1 MLNRLKR
8 PFYWQ
13 NFAGYEDRT
22 DDAGVLAVT
31 FPTYSET
38 FSARANVS
46 ANKGSAEA
54 EMFGNLLE
62 YDRVIV
68 TRQTDIDMNE
78 TSIIW
83 LDGAKPP
90 DPYNYIVAR
99 KAVSNNIAV
108 FALKRVEVGNEDNG

>member
-22 DDAGVLAVT
+22 DDDGVLAGT

-78 TSIIW
+78 NSIIW

>member
-1 MLNRLKR
+1 MLSRLKKT
-8 PFYWQ
+8 FYWQ
-13 NFAGYEDRT
+13 NFVGYKDKT
-22 DDAGVLAVT
+22 DDKGLLLGT
-31 FPTYSET
+31 FPEYSET

-68 TRQTDIDMNE
+68 TRQTDIDMDEN
-78 TSIIW
+78 SIIW

-90 DPYNYIVAR
+90 KPHNYIVAR

-108 FALKRVEVGNEDNG
+108 FALKRVEVGNETNG